1 MSTIKDIQVA
11 KAKAEKEVH
20 ETINKHINKL
30 KIMGADVSGI
40 RLDFVDI
47 TVFGDTQKVVLFTS
61 VSFDVKI

>member
-1 MSTIKDIQVA
+1 MCTIKDIQVA
-11 KAKAEKEVH
+11 KAQAEKEVH

-40 RLDFVDI
+40 RLAFVDV
-47 TVFGDTQKVVLFTS
+47 TVFGDTKNVVLFTS

>member
-1 MSTIKDIQVA
+1 M
-11 KAKAEKEVH
+11 H

-47 TVFGDTQKVVLFTS
+47 TVFGDTQNVVLFTS